1 VKKTIIAICLI
12 IVLIVVGSIG
22 CVPTRSDRQLANI
35 EAQLQNLTSALAS
48 TQQEL
53 ATAKQALATAQEK
66 TRQLEQQT
74 RSTANNYG
82 ITTNYTPTPVATSI
96 APTVVSFTASPMV
109 MVAGQASNLQWNV
122 TGADWV
128 SITPGIGNV
137 ALTGTQ
143 TVYPIASTTY
153 ILTAT
158 NSAGSVTGYATITV
172 SQPYTA
178 PTYPY
183 YSGYPQ
189 YPPSYFPPVTPR
201 PPRPPFP
208 FPPHHPPF
216 SGNHTPP
223 HPPFPPPP

>member
-1 VKKTIIAICLI
+1 VKKIVISICIFTL
-12 IVLIVVGSIG
+12 LIVGTVS

-35 EAQLQNLTSALAS
+35 EAQLQNLTTALTS

-53 ATAKQALATAQEK
+53 ASTKQALAAAQEK
-66 TRQLEQQT
+66 TRLLEQQT
-74 RSTANNYG
+74 RST
-82 ITTNYTPTPVATSI
+82 TTNYGVTTSYTASSPVTVPI
-96 APTVVSFTASPMV
+96 APTIVSFTASPTV

-137 ALTGTQ
+137 ALTGIQ
-143 TVYPIASTTY
+143 AVYPISSTTY

-183 YSGYPQ
+183 YSGYPY
-189 YPPSYFPPVTPR
+189 YPPSYFPPVQ
-201 PPRPPFP
+201 PRPPFP
-208 FPPHHPPF
+208 FPHHPF
-216 SGNHTPP
+216 SGNHTGPR
-223 HPPFPPPP
+223 PPFPHP